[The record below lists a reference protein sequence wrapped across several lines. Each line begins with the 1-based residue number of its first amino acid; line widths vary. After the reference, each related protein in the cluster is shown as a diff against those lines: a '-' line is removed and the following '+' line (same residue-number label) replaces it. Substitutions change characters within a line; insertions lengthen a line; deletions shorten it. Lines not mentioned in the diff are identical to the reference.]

1 LPSCRI
7 ASGVI
12 QRKLGVGRKNNLEKN
27 IEKPQHQPMT
37 IYIIK
42 PSNAMQMEWTL
53 EVIGMWN

>member
-1 LPSCRI
+1 
-7 ASGVI
+7 VI

-27 IEKPQHQPMT
+27 LNINQMT
-37 IYIIK
+37 IHIIN